1 MWIYYLRSAALTRC
15 MPAYCGAGAAGRSR
29 RVPGGVAES
38 GVDFAPFLWHNI
50 GNSSPPRLLCGAPGG
65 DLSFF
70 KSMNPRRAAELERHI
85 DSLIRRGMKIPD
97 RESALEFALHTG
109 ADVLREYLPPFQKP
123 GGEEFF
129 AGAQFDDVVNLFAFD
144 GELRMLV
151 MAAAGRVEMS
161 AHAQMALRGAL
172 PEPQAEHK
180 AKNITMG
187 DLSRH
192 YRNLSAAARQDI
204 ANVYAMEEKVFERY
218 LHHLTIVRNFCAHHR
233 RLWNWR
239 FHVYLALP
247 AKKPAML
254 APFFNRNERGKIYNT
269 LVMLVYMTDIIPPR
283 IDLRRRLSVLLE
295 GRGEADE
302 AAMGFPRG
310 WRTMEFWRR

>member
-1 MWIYYLRSAALTRC
+1 MTLHR
-15 MPAYCGAGAAGRSR
+15 
-29 RVPGGVAES
+29 
-38 GVDFAPFLWHNI
+38 
-50 GNSSPPRLLCGAPGG
+50 
-65 DLSFF
+65 
-70 KSMNPRRAAELERHI
+70 AELERHI

-97 RESALEFALHTG
+97 RDGALEFALHTG

-151 MAAAGRVEMS
+151 MGAAERVEIS
-161 AHAQMALRGAL
+161 VHAQMALRDVL
-172 PEPQAEHK
+172 PEPQPEQK
-180 AKNITMG
+180 TKNITMG

-192 YRNLSAAARQDI
+192 YRNLAVALRQDI
-204 ANVYAMEEKVFERY
+204 ANTYAMEETVFERF

-247 AKKPAML
+247 AKKPAAL
-254 APFFNRNERGKIYNT
+254 APFFNHSEQGKIYNT